1 MSFELDSK
9 RGVFNHYGQRVTDQ
23 KFGGLGSDDVL
34 HFAVWT
40 FDYNDLPTFGTS
52 NMQYSIPAN
61 ARIISSKLEI
71 ITAFTS
77 TSTTTD
83 LSAGLYTSAGVAIS
97 ATGLITPAQATQ
109 TTIATIGNIIDGA
122 SGTPAALIN
131 VTIGAAAG
139 ELVVVGSAADLL
151 TGRARLIV
159 EYIKAG
165 I

>member
-1 MSFELDSK
+1 MGFELDSK
-9 RGVFNHYGQRVTDQ
+9 RGVYNHYGVRTTDQ
-23 KFGGLGSDDVL
+23 KFGGGGSDEVVKL
-34 HFAVWT
+34 AIWT
-40 FDYNDLPTFGTS
+40 FDYDDLPAGGTS
-52 NMQYSIPAN
+52 NLEHSIPAN
-61 ARIISSKLEI
+61 SRILSSKLEI

-83 LSAGLYTSAGVAIS
+83 LLVGLEQADGTDIDLD
-97 ATGLITPAQATQ
+97 GLITAAQATQ
-109 TTIATIGNIIDGA
+109 TTIATAGNIIDGA

-139 ELVVVGSAADLL
+139 ELIVTSSADDLL

>member
-1 MSFELDSK
+1 MTFELDSK

-23 KFGGLGSDDVL
+23 KFGGQASDEL
-34 HFAVWT
+34 IQFAAWT
-40 FDYNDLPTFGTS
+40 FNYNDLPINGAS
-52 NMQYSIPAN
+52 NLQFSIPAN
-61 ARIISSKLEI
+61 ARIVSAKLEI
-71 ITAFTS
+71 ITGFTS

-83 LSAGLYTSAGVAIS
+83 LTIGLSTAAGVVIS
-97 ATGLITPAQATQ
+97 ADGLITAAEATQ
-109 TTIATIGNIIDGA
+109 TTIATAGNIIVGA
-122 SGTPAALIN
+122 AGALLN

-139 ELVVVGSAADLL
+139 EVVVTPSVADLL